1 MLNLAETPLSVD
13 LICSAIILT
22 DQTIIKSSLA
32 QILPVHIISRKT
44 ARIHRVKLRH
54 RVYGHDTIAI
64 LWV

>member
-32 QILPVHIISRKT
+32 RILPVHIISRKT
-44 ARIHRVKLRH
+44 ARIHRVK
-54 RVYGHDTIAI
+54 
-64 LWV
+64 